1 MAACSTI
8 GIQAVSSLWYA
19 VYLALVLA
27 ALAGFAAYD
36 IKSRRVP
43 DWALACFMPVAALAL
58 AFYGVAPGYEIL
70 LYGLLGL
77 LAGGLPLMAAA
88 MVTDGGVGGGD
99 IKLAALLGLAYGP
112 YGIMAALMIAT
123 LTALLIGGLRRGG
136 PTGRVLHLPFVPF
149 IFLGCA
155 VITPILIFR

>member
-1 MAACSTI
+1 M
-8 GIQAVSSLWYA
+8 SSPWYA

-27 ALAGFAAYD
+27 VLAGFAAYD
-36 IKSRRVP
+36 IKYRRVP

-58 AFYGVAPGYEIL
+58 AFYGVAPGYEVL

-77 LAGGLPLMAAA
+77 MSGGLPLLAAA
-88 MVTDGGVGGGD
+88 MVTDGGIGGGD

-123 LTALLIGGLRRGG
+123 LAALLIGGLRRVG
-136 PTGRVLHLPFVPF
+136 PPRRALHLPFVPF
-149 IFLGCA
+149 LFLGCA
-155 VITPILIFR
+155 AVTPILIFR

>member
-1 MAACSTI
+1 M
-8 GIQAVSSLWYA
+8 SSLWYA
-19 VYLALVLA
+19 VYLALVLTI
-27 ALAGFAAYD
+27 LAGFAAYD
-36 IKSRRVP
+36 IKNRRVS

-58 AFYGVAPGYEIL
+58 AFYGVAPSYEIL

-77 LAGGLPLMAAA
+77 LAGGLPLLAAA

-123 LTALLIGGLRRGG
+123 LAVLLLGGLRRGG
-136 PTGRVLHLPFVPF
+136 PTGRALHLPFVPF
-149 IFLGCA
+149 LLLGCA
-155 VITPILIFR
+155 TITPILIFK